1 MVVSDNLGVKMKPS
15 YSGTVMLATLLLAC
29 AAFAAHAAAPP
40 PAEFPP
46 DAFPSTYQPLPT
58 DTTLI
63 QHATIYTGTGERIDD
78 GAVLLRDGKIV
89 SLGKQIDAPAHAT
102 IIDAK
107 GKFVTPGLIDVHSH
121 LGVYPSPSVAS
132 TANGNEMTNPNTAQ
146 VMAEHSVWPQD
157 PGFNTARAGGVT
169 TLQILPGSGNLIGG
183 RGVVLKN
190 LPATTVQ
197 AMKFPDAPYGL
208 KMACGEN
215 PMRVY
220 GSRHQFPSTIMGDV
234 AGYRQAFADAQAYD
248 RAWKA
253 WQRKVKA
260 KGSADAGP
268 PPKRDLGKET
278 LAEVLDGKIRIQMHC
293 YRSDEMAAMLDV
305 AKEFGFRITAFHH
318 AVEAYKIP
326 QLLAKTDT
334 CATMWADWWG
344 FKMEAWDGIRAN
356 LAMVDAGGACA
367 LIHSDDANGIQ
378 RLNQEVTKAW
388 AAGQQA
394 GLDIS
399 KAHAVMWMTLNPAKV
414 LGLADQIG
422 SLEPGKNADVVIWSD
437 DPFSVYART
446 DKVFLDGALVYDRA
460 DPARQAKSDF
470 MLGSFIDPHTTE
482 AATVED
488 AP

>member
-1 MVVSDNLGVKMKPS
+1 MKPS
-15 YSGTVMLATLLLAC
+15 HLRTTMLATSLLVSVGFAVQ
-29 AAFAAHAAAPP
+29 AAVAPSV
-40 PAEFPP
+40 EFPP
-46 DAFPSTYQPLPT
+46 DAFPSMYQPLPAQ
-58 DTTLI
+58 TTVI

-78 GAVLLRDGKIV
+78 GTVVLRDGKIAAIGQHV
-89 SLGKQIDAPAHAT
+89 DAPAGAVV
-102 IIDAK
+102 IDAK
-107 GKFVTPGLIDVHSH
+107 GKYVTPGLIDVHSH
-121 LGVYPSPSVAS
+121 QGVYPSPSVEA
-132 TANGNEMTNPNTAQ
+132 TAQGNEMTNPNTAQ

-169 TLQILPGSGNLIGG
+169 TLEILPGSGNLIGG

-190 LPATTVQ
+190 VPATTVQ

-248 RAWKA
+248 REWQAWDA
-253 WQRKVKA
+253 KVKA
-260 KGSADAGP
+260 KGVADAGA
-268 PPKRDLGKET
+268 PPKRDLVKET
-278 LAEVLDGKIRIQMHC
+278 LVEVIDGKILVQMHC

-305 AKEFGFRITAFHH
+305 AREFGFKITAFHH

-334 CATMWADWWG
+334 CAAVWADWWG

-356 LAMVDAGGACA
+356 LAMVDAAGACA

-378 RLNQEVTKAW
+378 RLNQEMTKAW
-388 AAGQQA
+388 AAGRQA

-399 KAHAVMWMTLNPAKV
+399 KEHAVMWMTLNPAKV
-414 LGLADQIG
+414 LGLADRIG
-422 SLEPGKNADVVIWSD
+422 SLEPGKDADVVLWSS

-446 DKVFLDGALVYDRA
+446 EKVFLDGAVVYDRA
-460 DPARQAKSDF
+460 DATRQAKSDF
-470 MLGSFIDPHTTE
+470 MLGSFVEPHAANATGT
-482 AATVED
+482 ATVEGT
-488 AP
+488 P

>member
-1 MVVSDNLGVKMKPS
+1 MKTSHLRAATLALSLVVSAG
-15 YSGTVMLATLLLAC
+15 LAAQ
-29 AAFAAHAAAPP
+29 AAVAPP
-40 PAEFPP
+40 VEFPP
-46 DAFPSTYQPLPT
+46 DAFPSTYQPLPAQ
-58 DTTLI
+58 TTLI

-78 GAVLLRDGKIV
+78 GAVLLRDGKIAAV
-89 SLGKQIDAPAHAT
+89 GKQIDAPAGAT
-102 IIDAK
+102 VIDAK
-107 GKFVTPGLIDVHSH
+107 GKYVTPGLIDVHSH
-121 LGVYPSPSVAS
+121 LGVYPSPSVEA

-169 TLQILPGSGNLIGG
+169 TLEILPGSGNLIGG

-190 LPATTVQ
+190 VPASTVQ

-220 GSRHQFPSTIMGDV
+220 GGRHQFPSTLMGDV

-248 RAWKA
+248 RGWKA
-253 WQRKVKA
+253 WEAKVKA
-260 KGSADAGP
+260 KGPDEAGA

-278 LAEVLDGKIRIQMHC
+278 LAEVLDGKIRVQMHC
-293 YRSDEMAAMLDV
+293 YRADEMAALLDV
-305 AKEFGFRITAFHH
+305 AQEFGFKIAAFHH

-326 QLLAKTDT
+326 QLLARTDT
-334 CATMWADWWG
+334 CAAMWADWWG

-367 LIHSDDANGIQ
+367 LIHSDDENGIQ
-378 RLNQEVTKAW
+378 RLNQEVTKAR
-388 AAGQQA
+388 AAGLRA

-399 KAHAVMWMTLNPAKV
+399 KEHAVMWMTLNPAKA
-414 LGLADQIG
+414 LGLADRIG
-422 SLEPGKNADVVIWSD
+422 SLEPGKDADVVLWSS

-446 DKVFLDGALVYDRA
+446 EKVFLDGAVVYDRA
-460 DPARQAKSDF
+460 DAARQAKSDF
-470 MLGSFIDPHTTE
+470 MLGGFIEPHAVDV
-482 AATVED
+482 AATAGEGTR
-488 AP
+488 

>member
-1 MVVSDNLGVKMKPS
+1 MKSSRLRAAILAALLVVSAGFV
-15 YSGTVMLATLLLAC
+15 
-29 AAFAAHAAAPP
+29 AHAAVSP

-46 DAFPSTYQPLPT
+46 DAFPSTYQPLPAQ
-58 DTTLI
+58 TTLI
-63 QHATIYTGTGERIDD
+63 EHATIYTGTGERIDD
-78 GAVLLRDGKIV
+78 GAVLLRDGKVAAI
-89 SLGKQIDAPAHAT
+89 GKQVNVPAGALV
-102 IIDAK
+102 IDAK

-121 LGVYPSPSVAS
+121 LGVYPSPSVAA
-132 TANGNEMTNPNTAQ
+132 TGQGNEMTNPNTAQ

-169 TLQILPGSGNLIGG
+169 TLEILPGSGNLIGG

-190 LPATTVQ
+190 VPATTVQ

-220 GSRHQFPSTIMGDV
+220 GSRNQFPSTIMGNV

-248 RAWKA
+248 REWKA
-253 WQRKVKA
+253 WEAKVKA
-260 KGSADAGP
+260 KGAADAGSA
-268 PPKRDLGKET
+268 PKRDLGKET
-278 LAEVLDGKIRIQMHC
+278 LAEVLDGKILVQMHC
-293 YRSDEMAAMLDV
+293 YRSDEMAALLDV
-305 AKEFGFRITAFHH
+305 AQEFGFKITAFHH

-334 CATMWADWWG
+334 CAAMWADWWG

-356 LAMVDAGGACA
+356 LAMVDAAGACA
-367 LIHSDDANGIQ
+367 LIHSDDENGIQ

-399 KAHAVMWMTLNPAKV
+399 KEHAVMWMTLNPAKA
-414 LGLADQIG
+414 LGLADRIG
-422 SLEPGKNADVVIWSD
+422 SLEPGKNADVVLWSN

-446 DKVFLDGALVYDRA
+446 EKVFLDGALVYDRA
-460 DPARQAKSDF
+460 DPTRQSKSDF
-470 MLGSFIDPHTTE
+470 MLGSFIE
-482 AATVED
+482 AHASD
-488 AP
+488 AAAEEKTP